1 MENQLEQIL
10 TVHLIKLMHKDL
22 DSHKN
27 VFYLQISCNVDVD
40 DLFISRHM
48 KKCPHK
54 RSPEKGFLK
63 ILGILGFTKI
73 SFEGSPNQAT
83 APRQNDQKTKNW
95 RRPDFLNLSA
105 TPKWHKTSLDWKVF
119 YVKYLSAI
127 NFEQGCYHVVQKR
140 KKATLPQDFPLQKWT
155 RFPSISQGH

>member
-10 TVHLIKLMHKDL
+10 TVYFIKLMHKDL

-54 RSPEKGFLK
+54 
-63 ILGILGFTKI
+63 
-73 SFEGSPNQAT
+73 GSPGLGWVGGDYG
-83 APRQNDQKTKNW
+83 PWIKD
-95 RRPDFLNLSA
+95 
-105 TPKWHKTSLDWKVF
+105 
-119 YVKYLSAI
+119 
-127 NFEQGCYHVVQKR
+127 
-140 KKATLPQDFPLQKWT
+140 PL
-155 RFPSISQGH
+155 

>member
-54 RSPEKGFLK
+54 GSPEKGFLK
-63 ILGILGFTKI
+63 LLGF
-73 SFEGSPNQAT
+73 
-83 APRQNDQKTKNW
+83 
-95 RRPDFLNLSA
+95 LSQ
-105 TPKWHKTSLDWKVF
+105 P
-119 YVKYLSAI
+119 
-127 NFEQGCYHVVQKR
+127 
-140 KKATLPQDFPLQKWT
+140 P
-155 RFPSISQGH
+155 